1 MKRSKIPVKLHNYQA
16 VYDWYES
23 YRQPR
28 QITKLAYRALNMYY
42 RPEVHYDKD
51 VEDEFY
57 DFRTNDVPQI
67 FVLNHLTN
75 HSDQFVASAIAHQM
89 TPEDVGHTRVLAKD
103 ELFRGTQRH
112 FVDMMGAIPTFR
124 RKDHSKPSTIISR
137 LSSYDTLTQDFIDDA
152 LNNQPNLVDLAGDAL
167 IACTGNIV
175 AKGGNMAVFGEGT
188 HNKVDPL
195 QLQKLRPGFAR
206 IALHAYARHASPVIT
221 PIGMSFGPSLD
232 HLNPRRAVAVIAPS
246 IHIRTDSTID
256 SLLETTRSSLQAAVD
271 TANDIHAKRGQQ

>member
-1 MKRSKIPVKLHNYQA
+1 MKSSKIPVDLNNYQA

-28 QITKLAYRALNMYY
+28 HVTKLAYRALNMYY
-42 RPEVHYDKD
+42 KPEVHYMDGAFD
-51 VEDEFY
+51 QFDY
-57 DFRTNDVPQI
+57 YRTHDVPQI

-89 TPEDVGHTRVLAKD
+89 TPEDVGRTRVLAKD

-124 RKDHSKPSTIISR
+124 KKDHANKTIVGE
-137 LSSYDTLTQDFIDDA
+137 LSQDAELTQEFID
-152 LNNQPNLVDLAGDAL
+152 NLQAQQTMIVERAADAL

-175 AKGGNMAVFGEGT
+175 AHGENMAVFGEGT
-188 HNKVDPL
+188 HNKGNPL

-206 IALHAYARHASPVIT
+206 IALHAYARNANPVIT
-221 PIGMSFGPSLD
+221 PIGLSFGPSQD
-232 HLNPRRAVAVIAPS
+232 KLNPKNAVAIIAPS
-246 IHIRTDSTID
+246 IHLDSQSTVD
-256 SLLETTRSSLQAAVD
+256 TLLESTRESLQTAV
-271 TANDIHAKRGQQ
+271 TIANDIHSLGK

>member
-1 MKRSKIPVKLHNYQA
+1 MKSSKIPVNLNNYQA

-28 QITKLAYRALNMYY
+28 QVTKLAYRALNTYY
-42 RPEVHYDKD
+42 RPEVHYDKG

-89 TPEDVGHTRVLAKD
+89 TPEDVGRTRVLAKD
-103 ELFRGTQRH
+103 ELFHGAQRH

-124 RKDHSKPSTIISR
+124 KKDHAKTAGVIVAELPQ
-137 LSSYDTLTQDFIDDA
+137 DADLTQDFLDSLRNDQTAIVEKA
-152 LNNQPNLVDLAGDAL
+152 ADAL

-175 AKGGNMAVFGEGT
+175 AKGENMAVFGEGT

-221 PIGMSFGPSLD
+221 PVGMSFGPSLD
-232 HLNPRRAVAVIAPS
+232 RLNPRRAVAVIKPS
-246 IHIRTDSTID
+246 IHLRKDSTID
-256 SLLETTRSSLQAAVD
+256 SLLDVTRESLQAAVD
-271 TANDIHAKRGQQ
+271 LANDIHANRV

>member
-1 MKRSKIPVKLHNYQA
+1 MTSSKIPVSIHNYQA

-28 QITKLAYRALNMYY
+28 HMTKLAYRALNMYY
-42 RPEVHYDKD
+42 KPDVHYVDGA
-51 VEDEFY
+51 EDEFY

-89 TPEDVGHTRVLAKD
+89 TPEDVGRTRVLAKD
-103 ELFRGTQRH
+103 ELFRGVQRY

-124 RKDHSKPSTIISR
+124 KKDHLSQPVFQEYDENDNIIDQPSDQAI
-137 LSSYDTLTQDFIDDA
+137 QVEKA
-152 LNNQPNLVDLAGDAL
+152 ADAL

-175 AKGGNMAVFGEGT
+175 AGGENMAVFGEGT
-188 HNKVDPL
+188 HNKGNPL
-195 QLQKLRPGFAR
+195 ILQKLRPGFAR

-221 PIGMSFGPSLD
+221 PIGLSFGPSQD
-232 HLNPRRAVAVIAPS
+232 QLNPKNAVAVIAPS
-246 IHIRTDSTID
+246 IHLRSESTID
-256 SLLETTRSSLQAAVD
+256 SLLDSTRVSLQAAVT
-271 TANDIHAKRGQQ
+271 TANDIHASRGLR